1 MNRNLFRVH
10 FIITLALIILQ
21 TTLFRHFQVKSV
33 APDLL
38 LIFMI
43 FSAHTRGAFQ
53 GQILGFSCGIV
64 EDLLSLSPLG
74 FNGLIRLILSYLFG
88 LTKGK
93 IFLDPLVIPI
103 LFIILGT
110 ALKELLAFFI
120 SLVFLEEKL
129 PVFDLF
135 FLIELG
141 INTILAPVVYNILK
155 KARVFTE
162 YNKDRR

>member
-10 FIITLALIILQ
+10 IIITLVLIILQ
-21 TTLFRHFQVKSV
+21 TTLFRHFLIKGV

-38 LIFMI
+38 LVFLI

-53 GQILGFSCGIV
+53 GQILGFSSGIV

-93 IFLDPLVIPI
+93 IFLDPLVTPI
-103 LFIILGT
+103 LFVIIGT
-110 ALKELLAFFI
+110 TLKELLAFFF
-120 SLVFLEEKL
+120 SFLFLDEKL

-141 INTILAPVVYNILK
+141 LNTLIAPLFYNLFK

-162 YNKDRR
+162 YNKDLR